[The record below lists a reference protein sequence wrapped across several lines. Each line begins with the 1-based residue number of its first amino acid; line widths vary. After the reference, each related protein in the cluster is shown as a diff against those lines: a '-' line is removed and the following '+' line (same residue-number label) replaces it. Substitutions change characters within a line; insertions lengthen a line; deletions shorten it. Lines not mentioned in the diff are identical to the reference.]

1 MRATITTICLLFA
14 MTMATPV
21 TANIE
26 NCEEAG
32 AYASAIMFYRQQERS
47 FSKIMTTYEDIHAR
61 GDFTDDE
68 LAWAKGLILSA
79 YEDYKAK
86 YSDDGRLRITNEF
99 RNKVELECYKEEN
112 K

>member
-1 MRATITTICLLFA
+1 MKTILTAVCLLFA

-32 AYASAIMFYRQQERS
+32 AYAEAIMLYRQLEKS
-47 FSKIMTTYEDIHAR
+47 FSKVMTTYEDIHAR
-61 GDFTDDE
+61 GDFTDAE

-86 YSDDGRLRITNEF
+86 YSDAGRLRIMKEF
-99 RNKVELECYKEEN
+99 RNKIELECYKEEN

>member
-1 MRATITTICLLFA
+1 MRSRLTASLLV

-21 TANIE
+21 VANIE

-32 AYASAIMFYRQQERS
+32 EYASAIMFYRQQERS

-61 GDFTDDE
+61 GNLTDDE

>member
-1 MRATITTICLLFA
+1 MKSLLIA
-14 MTMATPV
+14 SLLVMTMTTPV
-21 TANIE
+21 VAMPE
-26 NCEEAG
+26 NCKKAG
-32 AYASAIMFYRQQERS
+32 DYASAIMMYRQQERS
-47 FSKIMTTYEDIHAR
+47 FSKIMTNYEDIHAK

-86 YSDDGRLRITNEF
+86 YSDAGRLRIMKEF
-99 RNKVELECYKEEN
+99 RNKIELECYKEEN